1 MTKKIFNAFVFLLA
15 AGSFTSANAECL
27 QTVSDLNAHKVKTHW
42 VETSADDGKP
52 MNIYISEGKG
62 GFSYVAKKDGA
73 VWLQGNMS
81 LCMSSNK
88 IKVKLM
94 NTKASDS
101 VPFLARSMMS
111 GDQTATISNNQFNL
125 GGMGWSGNFVG
136 K

>member
-1 MTKKIFNAFVFLLA
+1 MQKIFNACIFLLA
-15 AGSFTSANAECL
+15 TGPFAFANAECL

-42 VETSADDGKP
+42 VETSANDGKP
-52 MNIYISEGKG
+52 LNIYISEGRN

-81 LCMSSNK
+81 ICASSDK
-88 IKVKLM
+88 IKVTLL

-111 GDQTATISNNQFNL
+111 GDQTATISNNQFKL
-125 GGMGWSGNFVG
+125 GGMGWNGNFVG